1 MKDLD
6 LFVFVA
12 VFQEMLGPF
21 LWIGLGAGALLL
33 IAFAG
38 VLLRERGVGAA
49 RLVWSE
55 LVGLVGG
62 VVAILVMQAV
72 THSGFADIGGPIDWV
87 LVAAIW
93 IAGFIIATMAAYV
106 GFALLGLGRPAAARS
121 PAGRDRVSATET
133 LRRVA

>member
-21 LWIGLGAGALLL
+21 LWIGLGAAVLLL
-33 IAFAG
+33 AVFAW
-38 VLLRERGVGAA
+38 VVLRERGLRAA
-49 RLVWSE
+49 RLAWSE

-62 VVAILVMQAV
+62 VLAILVMQAV

-93 IAGFIIATMAAYV
+93 VAGFVIATMTAYA
-106 GFALLGLGRPAAARS
+106 GLGLLAFHRPLASPGTAAGAEKAIPQAVR
-121 PAGRDRVSATET
+121 P
-133 LRRVA
+133 VA